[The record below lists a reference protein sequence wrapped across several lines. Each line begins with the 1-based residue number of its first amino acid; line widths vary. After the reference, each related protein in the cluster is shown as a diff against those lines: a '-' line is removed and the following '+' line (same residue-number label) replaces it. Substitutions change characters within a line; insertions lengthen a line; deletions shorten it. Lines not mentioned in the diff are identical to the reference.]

1 MAKQKNENIVNV
13 HTFSSSEII
22 DNVLNAIGLTRS
34 SISTYQQY
42 QYPNGE
48 YMRLR
53 VSNHGIYLQHW
64 FDKNREARMNGN
76 SVPKLN
82 VGQNIAITFAPNE
95 QECLSMGKCFPMK
108 IKNVTAVK
116 TQYGNNVKPQFK
128 IRHICYYS
136 WMLTQLDIDSIS
148 LSLANCISNGT
159 DFKEPLGDMPDKVA
173 EWEVISNLPPIK
185 IKGITLQQERNDDKI
200 SANNNSQIGVSQKN
214 VTFADKGK
222 ADKMEAIDN
231 NIKLAHDLIKFT
243 GKSVFLTGKA
253 GTGKTTFLK
262 SLPSIIRKR
271 MVVVAPTGVAALNA
285 GGVTIHSLFQL
296 PFTPFIPE
304 GADLSFVSKDENGT
318 PIREQFNLNRNKIKL
333 LRSLNLLV
341 IDEVSMVRSD
351 LLDAVDSVLRHY
363 RRSSL
368 PFGGVQLLMI
378 GDLYQLT
385 PVVKED
391 EWRIISSFY
400 RSPYFFDSNA
410 LKKVDYV
417 TVELTHI
424 FRQRDEVFISI
435 LNEIRTNTLTAQ
447 SLAVLNSR
455 VATADDADDDE
466 NIRLTTHNND
476 ANSINGTKLESLE
489 GQEYTFAADVRDNF
503 PPYMYPTD
511 EVLTLKEG
519 AQVMFIRNDSSPA
532 KLFYNGKIGHIT
544 EISDSKIMVLCKGD
558 YAPIEV
564 KQEVWENVQYSVN
577 SETNEIEQ
585 NVIGEFVQYP
595 LRLAWAITVHK
606 SQGLTF
612 DKAIIDVHAAFAF
625 GQVYVAL
632 SRCKSLEGLTL
643 KTPISS
649 NMIKSDTE
657 VVTFCN
663 NARQKQP
670 DETQLNSYVVSYQRD
685 ILLKIF
691 DFNLM
696 QKQLSEVRSVYM
708 SNFNRF
714 NPEYSQKLLDI
725 VQRFD
730 ELVFAVNKKF
740 VVQLWKIFSASPN
753 VQLKDDEFLQ
763 QRISKAAEYF
773 FAKLDETIG
782 EPFSQILL
790 ESDNKEVDE
799 EMKSALEAL
808 ELEYCTKRNIFEKL
822 RDGFSTEMY
831 LRIISDTED
840 KFQPTFS
847 RKSQKT
853 YSVPGTNKELF
864 AALNAWRK
872 SMADEFDMPVYYVLP
887 QKSLVD
893 IVEKL
898 PRNAKSLSKIKGI
911 GAKKVAAYGNDIL
924 NIINDFCRAN
934 GIGDESALPELE
946 PVSDAEPVKKKKS
959 KEKKEKPAKGDSF
972 RKSLEMF
979 KQGMSI
985 EEIAKERSLAVST
998 IFSHLTRYIATG
1010 EIQPEELI
1018 GDKEKFAEVMD
1029 YLESHGEYGSMSQLF
1044 ADADGKFSYD
1054 ELRVGVAFLEK
1065 MRESI

>member
-1 MAKQKNENIVNV
+1 MQNERKIICPEANL
-13 HTFSSSEII
+13 HLQDSS
-22 DNVLNAIGLTRS
+22 
-34 SISTYQQY
+34 
-42 QYPNGE
+42 
-48 YMRLR
+48 
-53 VSNHGIYLQHW
+53 VS
-64 FDKNREARMNGN
+64 
-76 SVPKLN
+76 
-82 VGQNIAITFAPNE
+82 ITFADN
-95 QECLSMGKCFPMK
+95 S
-108 IKNVTAVK
+108 
-116 TQYGNNVKPQFK
+116 
-128 IRHICYYS
+128 
-136 WMLTQLDIDSIS
+136 
-148 LSLANCISNGT
+148 NCN
-159 DFKEPLGDMPDKVA
+159 KL
-173 EWEVISNLPPIK
+173 
-185 IKGITLQQERNDDKI
+185 
-200 SANNNSQIGVSQKN
+200 
-214 VTFADKGK
+214 
-222 ADKMEAIDN
+222 EAIDK
-231 NIKLAHDLIKFT
+231 NIKLARDLIKFT

-262 SLPSIIRKR
+262 SLPSITRKR

-285 GGVTIHSLFQL
+285 GGVTIHSMFQL

-304 GADLSFVSKDENGT
+304 GADLAFVSKDSEGS
-318 PIREQFNLNRNKIKL
+318 PIREQYRVSGNKIKL
-333 LRSLNLLV
+333 LRSLDLLV
-341 IDEVSMVRSD
+341 IDEISMVRSD

-391 EWRIISSFY
+391 EWRIISKFY

-424 FRQRDEVFISI
+424 FRQRDEVFVSI
-435 LNEIRTNTLTAQ
+435 LNEIRTNTLTRE

-455 VATADDADDDE
+455 VSDADDEDS
-466 NIRLTTHNND
+466 IRLTTHNND
-476 ANSINGTKLESLE
+476 ANSINTSKLDALE
-489 GQEYTFAADVRDNF
+489 GEEYQFTADIKDNF

-511 EVLTLKEG
+511 ETLTLKVG

-532 KLFYNGKIGHIT
+532 KLFYNGKIGRIT
-544 EISDSKIMVLCKGD
+544 EIDGSKIMVLCNGD
-558 YAPIEV
+558 LSPIEV
-564 KQEVWENVQYSVN
+564 KQELWENVQYSVN

-632 SRCKSLEGLTL
+632 SRCRSLEGLTL
-643 KTPISS
+643 KTAISPQ
-649 NMIKSDTE
+649 MIKSDTE
-657 VVTFCN
+657 VITFCD
-663 NARQKQP
+663 NARQNQP
-670 DETQLNSYVVSYQRD
+670 DEVRLNSYVVSFQRD

-691 DFNLM
+691 DFNLL
-696 QKQLSEVRSVYM
+696 QRHLSDVRKVYM
-708 SNFNRF
+708 ANFNKF
-714 NPEYSQKLLDI
+714 NPEYSQRLLDV
-725 VQRFD
+725 VQQFD
-730 ELVFAVNKKF
+730 SLIFGVNKKF
-740 VVQLWKIFSASPN
+740 VIQLWKIFSASPN

-763 QRISKAAEYF
+763 QRISKASEYF
-773 FAKLDETIG
+773 FGKLGEVIG
-782 EPFSQILL
+782 EPFSQMLF
-790 ESDNKEVDE
+790 ESDNKEIDD

-808 ELEYCTKRNIFEKL
+808 ELEYDRKRNVLEKTIE
-822 RDGFSTEMY
+822 GFSTEMY

-864 AALNAWRK
+864 TALNAWRK
-872 SMADEFDMPVYYVLP
+872 SIADEFDMPVYYVLP
-887 QKSLVD
+887 QKSLVEV
-893 IVEKL
+893 VEKL

-911 GAKKVAAYGNDIL
+911 GAKKVAAYGNEIL
-924 NIINDFCRAN
+924 NIINGYCKAN
-934 GIGDESALPELE
+934 GIVDENAMPELE
-946 PVSDAEPVKKKKS
+946 EVADAKPEKKKKA
-959 KEKKEKPAKGDSF
+959 KEKKEKPAKGDSY

-979 KQGMSI
+979 KQGMSV
-985 EEIAKERSLAVST
+985 EEIAKERSLIVST
-998 IFSHLTRYIATG
+998 IFSHLTRFIATG

-1018 GDKEKFAEVMD
+1018 GSKARFAEVMD

-1054 ELRVGVAFLEK
+1054 ELRVGVAFMEK
-1065 MRESI
+1065 MKSADN